1 MTASEAEEDRV
12 VVVGG
17 GIAGVS
23 TVAALRSGGYA
34 GEISLVEPSA
44 FPYDRPPLSKE
55 YLAGTRDLAAIALQ
69 QPTWYADQH
78 IDLVRDNAAS
88 AIDPDAGE
96 VTLRDG
102 GRLRARRIVLA
113 TGGRPLRPPIPGADS
128 SRVHVLRDAH
138 DADALRARLTA
149 GARLLVV
156 GAGLIGAEV
165 ASTASALGCSV
176 TLVDPLEVPLAA
188 AVGREVATW
197 LHGLHREH
205 GVETVTTTLEALQ
218 ETEGGIAAQL
228 MGERGSREVD
238 AVLLGVGMTPETG
251 LAHAAGLVTDRG
263 ILVDEHQV
271 TSRPRVLAVGDC
283 ARLRDHRRS
292 EHWEAAQ
299 HDGVRAAAT
308 ILGTEPPA
316 PTAPWFWTDRYGL
329 HVEVVGEMAEPDAHT
344 DVVVRGTLGT
354 PPFSVFT
361 VRAERVLGAVAVD
374 DPNAVRAARR
384 MIDRAVAVRPDQL
397 ADPTVDLRKLL
408 RRPR

>member
-1 MTASEAEEDRV
+1 MTASEGEEDRV

-34 GEISLVEPSA
+34 GEILLVEPSA

-55 YLAGTRDLAAIALQ
+55 YLAGTRDLASIALQ
-69 QPTWYADQH
+69 PPAWYADQH
-78 IDLVRDNAAS
+78 VDLVEAGVT
-88 AIDPDAGE
+88 AIDPDAGK
-96 VTLRDG
+96 VTLSDRR
-102 GRLRARRIVLA
+102 RLRAGRIVLA

-128 SRVHVLRDAH
+128 LRVHVLRDAS

-156 GAGLIGAEV
+156 GAGLMGAEV
-165 ASTASALGCSV
+165 ASTAQRLGCSV
-176 TLVDPLEVPLAA
+176 VLVDPLEVPLAA

-205 GVETVTTTLEALQ
+205 GVETVTTTLDALQ

-228 MGERGSREVD
+228 TGERGSREFD

-251 LAHAAGLVTDRG
+251 LAETAGLATDRG
-263 ILVDEHQV
+263 IVVDERQV
-271 TSRPRVLAVGDC
+271 TSHPRLLAVGDC

-299 HDGVRAAAT
+299 HDGARAAAT
-308 ILGTEPPA
+308 VLGTEPPA

-329 HVEVVGEMAEPDAHT
+329 HVEAVGVMAEPDAHT
-344 DVVVRGTLGT
+344 DVVVRATLGE

-361 VRAERVLGAVAVD
+361 VRDDHVVGAVAVD

-397 ADPTVDLRKLL
+397 ADQDTDLRKLL
-408 RRPR
+408 RRAR